1 MTDQKLKTKTV
12 WAIYSGGWF
21 YPGFFFQTRK
31 AFLAWNYC
39 ESLSTVLGFHEC
51 NNRYFSTV
59 FLGYLDALGLSFS
72 FFLFFFFI
80 LIQVV
85 FMLHLKTRK
94 SDAIF
99 HGFCT
104 LWSYTYF
111 FVAWSSHSYFSLL
124 KWCIEQLEL
133 ELSVLPPFIYF
144 WEMFLD
150 YLPSCFNAIHKWFL
164 LVNTHCFK
172 TSTNN
177 SYLHLTDVGRCWQSC
192 GNYFI
197 ASGTSAGVSPLS
209 VRIGLT
215 WRKFHQEKLLVII
228 LFL

>member
-1 MTDQKLKTKTV
+1 
-12 WAIYSGGWF
+12 
-21 YPGFFFQTRK
+21 
-31 AFLAWNYC
+31 
-39 ESLSTVLGFHEC
+39 
-51 NNRYFSTV
+51 
-59 FLGYLDALGLSFS
+59 
-72 FFLFFFFI
+72 
-80 LIQVV
+80 
-85 FMLHLKTRK
+85 MLHLKTRK

-111 FVAWSSHSYFSLL
+111 FVAWSSHSYLSVL

-133 ELSVLPPFIYF
+133 ELSVLPPFIHF

-172 TSTNN
+172 ASTNN

-197 ASGTSAGVSPLS
+197 AAATSAGVSPLS
-209 VRIGLT
+209 LRIGLT

-228 LFL
+228 LFLKLWVIIYIYQILLVENYKKIKKKTKMLNLYLSNINLKISQYWGCK